1 MSEQLDLF
9 DAVLGGD
16 QSAQPNAVRQLAVTR
31 RKLASEHGVSQ
42 FASSPT
48 PSIWRG
54 ANGELSP
61 LLPAGCKTIQL
72 ADGEQS
78 TEAPDLVIAAL
89 GAVVLGHATAEQN
102 TAYRTGRCID
112 CRTVRHSA
120 GRPRCNGCHDALAS
134 RIRPAAPGRT
144 GPHSPRSK
152 GTDA

>member
-1 MSEQLDLF
+1 MTARVFVYGTLKPGQHRWP
-9 DAVLGGD
+9 A
-16 QSAQPNAVRQLAVTR
+16 LAR
-31 RKLASEHGVSQ
+31 
-42 FASSPT
+42 F
-48 PSIWRG
+48 
-54 ANGELSP
+54 
-61 LLPAGCKTIQL
+61 

-102 TAYRTGRCID
+102 TAYRTGRGID
-112 CRTVRHSA
+112 CRTVRYSA

-144 GPHSPRSK
+144 GPHSSRSK